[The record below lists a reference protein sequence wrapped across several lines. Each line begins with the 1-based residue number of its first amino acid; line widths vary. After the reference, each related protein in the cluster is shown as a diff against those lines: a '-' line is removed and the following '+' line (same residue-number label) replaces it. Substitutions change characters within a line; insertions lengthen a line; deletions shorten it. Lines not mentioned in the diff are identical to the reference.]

1 MAGRYHKGTMS
12 DTTSTPDKPTI
23 HKRYYFTDPASMAAV
38 MKENPLIEELADMS
52 KPCWL
57 TIVWFMGDNV
67 PTYQEVIASPRETVG
82 ATPYSFT
89 VSFRKYP
96 TAGGELMVFADTHI
110 FAMAMPMLRGD
121 GKLAA
126 LMLHLD
132 QVPSVDV
139 FCTLLET
146 SECKLLEGNEEIAN
160 AVREKQRQRE

>member
-1 MAGRYHKGTMS
+1 MS
-12 DTTSTPDKPTI
+12 DTTTPAPPAF
-23 HKRYYFTDPASMAAV
+23 HKRYYFTDPDSMATLI
-38 MKENPLIEELADMS
+38 KENPLIESLADMS

-57 TIVWFMGDNV
+57 TIVWFTGDSV
-67 PTYQEVIASPRETVG
+67 PTYQEVIANPQETIG

-96 TAGGELMVFADTHI
+96 TAGGELIACADTHI

-132 QVPSVDV
+132 QVPNVDV

-160 AVREKQRQRE
+160 AVRENQRQRE